1 MLSARMILVFVV
13 ALGATSSVLG
23 RTHHRAPKK
32 AAPTVATTPVEIR
45 KEEKRDPAD
54 IALDR
59 KIKGICRGC

>member
-1 MLSARMILVFVV
+1 MIIVFLV
-13 ALGATSSVLG
+13 ASGATSSVLG

-32 AAPTVATTPVEIR
+32 SAPAVATAHVEIP

>member
-1 MLSARMILVFVV
+1 VRMVLVFVV
-13 ALGATSSVLG
+13 TLCTTSSVLG
-23 RTHHRAPKK
+23 RTHHPEPKRNV
-32 AAPTVATTPVEIR
+32 PTVATTPVEIP

>member
-1 MLSARMILVFVV
+1 MLSARMILVLVV

-23 RTHHRAPKK
+23 RTHHRVPRK
-32 AAPTVATTPVEIR
+32 AAPTVAATPVQIPQ
-45 KEEKRDPAD
+45 EEKRDPAD